1 MDEPTAPEQKRT
13 QAPGARAAGPL
24 LETARIVLRPIEL
37 STEVVDSV
45 DGVRALQPD
54 YERLE
59 GVTANTLPFTLF
71 EWHLAWCEHL
81 LDRHPQRGEQLQL
94 FVLRN
99 RSGEC
104 VALVPLVLSHWR
116 VGLLRLTTVDFLG
129 ADQGVTEIR
138 RALIEPGY
146 EQLVVRAVHE
156 RLASLPTWK
165 WVQWRGVDGA
175 LAEALT
181 LEVGPQWYQVKVDC
195 LLDLPSS
202 WDEFRAGLT
211 RNLRESLR
219 HCYNSLR
226 RDGHEFEFVVA
237 RGRPQV
243 LGALPR
249 FLELHAMRARMPW
262 GPSHPD
268 YFASPALQEFLRDV
282 CARLAARDVVRVF
295 QLRIAG
301 TVVASQLGFVLGDSV
316 YLYYSGFDPA
326 WARYAVMTTTLA
338 EALRYAIAHGLRTAN
353 LSPTAVQAKLRW
365 RPRLVEVRS
374 GLVHR
379 AALGSRLACNAYCA
393 VRASQRLPVRLL
405 KRLLRSHLSW
415 D

>member
-1 MDEPTAPEQKRT
+1 
-13 QAPGARAAGPL
+13 L
-24 LETARIVLRPIEL
+24 LDPVRLVLRPIEL
-37 STEVVDSV
+37 STEVISSV
-45 DGVRALQPD
+45 EGVRSLLPD
-54 YERLE
+54 YRRLE
-59 GVTANTLPFTLF
+59 RVTGNTLPFTLY

-81 LDRHPQRGEQLQL
+81 LNRHPQRREQLQL

-104 VALVPLVLSHWR
+104 VALVPLVLSRWR
-116 VGLLRLTTVDFLG
+116 VGPLKLATVDFLG

-146 EQLVVRAVHE
+146 ERLVVRAVHE
-156 RLASLPTWK
+156 RLASHPTWK

-181 LEVGPQWYQVKVDC
+181 REVGPQWYQVGVDC
-195 LLDLPSS
+195 LLDLPPS
-202 WDEFRAGLT
+202 WDDFRAGLP

-226 RDGHEFEFVVA
+226 RDGHDFELVVA
-237 RGRPQV
+237 RGRDQV
-243 LGALPR
+243 LWALPR

-262 GPSHPD
+262 GPAHPD
-268 YFASPALQEFLRDV
+268 YFANPALQEFLRDV
-282 CARLAARDVVRVF
+282 CARLAARDVVRLF

-301 TVVASQLGFVLGDSV
+301 TVVASQLGFVLGDSL

-338 EALRYAIAHGLRTAN
+338 ETLRYAIAHGLRTAN
-353 LSPTAVQAKLRW
+353 LSPTAVRAKLRW

-374 GLVHR
+374 GLVRH
-379 AALGSRLACNAYCA
+379 AALGSRLACGAYCLA
-393 VRASQRLPVRLL
+393 HASEKSPLRLL
-405 KRLLRSHLSW
+405 KRLLRSQVNW
-415 D
+415 Q